1 MNTVFLLTT
10 SNHYIA
16 AVIAHDDAEARLL
29 ALTHEPRGWWHTASA
44 AKIAECRATR
54 TRRVL
59 AMDRPKGA
67 W

>member
-1 MNTVFLLTT
+1 MNIVFLLTA
-10 SNHYIA
+10 SNYYVA
-16 AVIAHDDAEARLL
+16 VVIAQDDNEARLL
-29 ALTHEPRGWWHTASA
+29 ALSHEPRGWWHTASA